1 MSQRAFNRSVA
12 YRSVAVFALP
22 AVLAASLVGCSNKG
36 GDGADASA
44 DASQSQSATTESTH
58 TAPTHTEPTQSESS
72 DSSESASQDAS
83 STPSNPLPDKGSEL
97 SGYPADPHFM
107 QFVKGKLGDGY
118 ETQDGKEFYEQAKH
132 GESPQLGQCDI
143 LLKGLQATVTKDSQA
158 VIALKLPERS
168 STVAVQT
175 YTSPETASKPAESI
189 EQLKKEL
196 NNPACAQLELEDVK
210 IKTSQVNDTLG
221 FKGGVRV
228 RLEVEGGDA
237 QANNL
242 YVAKGTHLMV
252 MVGDLET
259 IAADGK
265 KVYDALP

>member
-1 MSQRAFNRSVA
+1 MSQRAFNRSLA

-36 GDGADASA
+36 GDGAEASA
-44 DASQSQSATTESTH
+44 DASQSQSATPES
-58 TAPTHTEPTQSESS
+58 THTEPTQSE
-72 DSSESASQDAS
+72 SSESASQDAS

-107 QFVKGKLGDGY
+107 QFVKGKLGGGY

-132 GESPQLGQCDI
+132 GDSPQLGQCDI

-168 STVAVQT
+168 STVAVQA
-175 YTSPETASKPAESI
+175 YTSPETASKPAEAI

>member
-1 MSQRAFNRSVA
+1 MSQRAFNRSLA

-36 GDGADASA
+36 GDGAEASA
-44 DASQSQSATTESTH
+44 DASQSQSATPES
-58 TAPTHTEPTQSESS
+58 THTEPTQSE
-72 DSSESASQDAS
+72 SSESASQDAS

-107 QFVKGKLGDGY
+107 QFVKGKLGGGY

-132 GESPQLGQCDI
+132 GDSPQLGQCDI

-168 STVAVQT
+168 STVAVQA
-175 YTSPETASKPAESI
+175 YTAPETASKPAESI

-196 NNPACAQLELEDVK
+196 SNPACAQLELEDVK

-237 QANNL
+237 QVNNL
-242 YVAKGTHLMV
+242 YVAKDTHLML

>member
-1 MSQRAFNRSVA
+1 MSQRVSNRSVA

-22 AVLAASLVGCSNKG
+22 AVLAAALVGCSNKG
-36 GDGADASA
+36 GDGAEAFA
-44 DASQSQSATTESTH
+44 DESQSQSATTESTH
-58 TAPTHTEPTQSESS
+58 TAPTHTKPTQSEPS

-118 ETQDGKEFYEQAKH
+118 ETQDAKEFYEQAEH
-132 GESPQLGQCDI
+132 GDSPQLGQCDI

-168 STVAVQT
+168 STVAVQA
-175 YTSPETASKPAESI
+175 YTAPETASKPAESI

-196 NNPACAQLELEDVK
+196 SNPACAQLELGDVK
-210 IKTSQVNDTLG
+210 VKTSQVKDTLG

-228 RLEVEGGDA
+228 RLEVEGEDA

>member
-1 MSQRAFNRSVA
+1 MSQRAFNRSLA

-22 AVLAASLVGCSNKG
+22 AVLTASLVGCSNKG
-36 GDGADASA
+36 GDGAEASA
-44 DASQSQSATTESTH
+44 DASQSQSSTPESTH
-58 TAPTHTEPTQSESS
+58 TESTHTEPTQSESS

-107 QFVKGKLGDGY
+107 QFVKGKLGGY

-132 GESPQLGQCDI
+132 GDSPQVGQCDI

-168 STVAVQT
+168 STVAVQA
-175 YTSPETASKPAESI
+175 YTSPETASKPAEAI

>member
-1 MSQRAFNRSVA
+1 MSQRAFNRSLA

-36 GDGADASA
+36 GDGAEASA
-44 DASQSQSATTESTH
+44 DASQSQSATPES
-58 TAPTHTEPTQSESS
+58 THTEPTQSE
-72 DSSESASQDAS
+72 SSESASQDAS

-107 QFVKGKLGDGY
+107 QFVKGKLGGGY

-132 GESPQLGQCDI
+132 GDSPQLGQCDI

-168 STVAVQT
+168 STVSVQA
-175 YTSPETASKPAESI
+175 YTSPETASKPVESI

-196 NNPACAQLELEDVK
+196 NNPACAQLELGDVK

-259 IAADGK
+259 IVADGK

>member
-1 MSQRAFNRSVA
+1 MSQRAFNRSLA
-12 YRSVAVFALP
+12 YRSVAVFALS

-36 GDGADASA
+36 GDGAEASA
-44 DASQSQSATTESTH
+44 DESQSQSAAPES
-58 TAPTHTEPTQSESS
+58 THTEPTQSEPTQSE
-72 DSSESASQDAS
+72 SSESASQDAS

-107 QFVKGKLGDGY
+107 QFVKGKLGGGY
-118 ETQDGKEFYEQAKH
+118 ETQDAKEFYEQAEH
-132 GESPQLGQCDI
+132 GDSPQLGQCDI

-158 VIALKLPERS
+158 VIGLKLPERS
-168 STVAVQT
+168 STVAVQA
-175 YTSPETASKPAESI
+175 YTAPETASKPAESI

-196 NNPACAQLELEDVK
+196 SNPACAQLELGDVK
-210 IKTSQVNDTLG
+210 VRTSQVKDTLG

-228 RLEVEGGDA
+228 RLEVEGEDA

>member
-36 GDGADASA
+36 GDGAEASA
-44 DASQSQSATTESTH
+44 DASQSQSATPESTH
-58 TAPTHTEPTQSESS
+58 TEPTHTEPPQSE
-72 DSSESASQDAS
+72 SSESASQDAS

-168 STVAVQT
+168 STVAVQA
-175 YTSPETASKPAESI
+175 YTSPETASKPAEAI

-265 KVYDALP
+265 KVYDTLP

>member
-1 MSQRAFNRSVA
+1 MSQRAFNRSLA

-36 GDGADASA
+36 GDGAEASA

-58 TAPTHTEPTQSESS
+58 TAPTHTKPTQSDSS
-72 DSSESASQDAS
+72 DSSENASQDAS

-107 QFVKGKLGDGY
+107 QFVKGKLGGGY

-132 GESPQLGQCDI
+132 GDSPQLGQCDI

-168 STVAVQT
+168 STVAVQA

-196 NNPACAQLELEDVK
+196 NNPACAQLELGDVK

-237 QANNL
+237 QVNNL
-242 YVAKGTHLMV
+242 YVAKDTHLML

>member
-1 MSQRAFNRSVA
+1 MSHRAFNRSVA
-12 YRSVAVFALP
+12 YRSAAVFALP

-36 GDGADASA
+36 NDGAEASA
-44 DASQSQSATTESTH
+44 DASQSQPATPE
-58 TAPTHTEPTQSESS
+58 PTHTEPVQSGSS
-72 DSSESASQDAS
+72 ESSESASQDAS
-83 STPSNPLPDKGSEL
+83 SAPSNPLPDKGSEL
-97 SGYPADPHFM
+97 SGYPADPHFV

-132 GESPQLGQCDI
+132 GDSPQLGQCDI

-168 STVAVQT
+168 STVAVQA
-175 YTSPETASKPAESI
+175 YTSPETASKPAEAI

-242 YVAKGTHLMV
+242 YVAKDTHLML

>member
-1 MSQRAFNRSVA
+1 MSQRAFNRSLA

-36 GDGADASA
+36 GDGAEASA
-44 DASQSQSATTESTH
+44 DASQSQSATPESTH
-58 TAPTHTEPTQSESS
+58 TESTHTEPTQSESS

-132 GESPQLGQCDI
+132 GDSPQLGQCDI

-168 STVAVQT
+168 STVAVQA
-175 YTSPETASKPAESI
+175 YTSPETASKPAEAI

-196 NNPACAQLELEDVK
+196 NNPACTQLELEDVK

>member
-36 GDGADASA
+36 GDGAEASA
-44 DASQSQSATTESTH
+44 DASQSQSATPE
-58 TAPTHTEPTQSESS
+58 PTHTEPTQSE
-72 DSSESASQDAS
+72 SSESASQDAS

-168 STVAVQT
+168 STVAVQA

-196 NNPACAQLELEDVK
+196 NNPACAQLELGDVK

>member
-1 MSQRAFNRSVA
+1 MSHRAFNRSVA
-12 YRSVAVFALP
+12 YRSAAVFALP

-36 GDGADASA
+36 NDGVETSA
-44 DASQSQSATTESTH
+44 DASQSQPATPE
-58 TAPTHTEPTQSESS
+58 PTHTEPVQSGSS
-72 DSSESASQDAS
+72 ESSESASQDAS
-83 STPSNPLPDKGSEL
+83 SAPSNPLPDKGSEDT
-97 SGYPADPHFM
+97 GYPADPHFM

-118 ETQDGKEFYEQAKH
+118 ETQDGKEFYEQAKPV
-132 GESPQLGQCDI
+132 ESPQLGQCDM
-143 LLKGLQATVTKDSQA
+143 LLKGLQAAVTKDSQA
-158 VIALKLPERS
+158 LIALKLPERS
-168 STVAVQT
+168 STVAVQA
-175 YTSPETASKPAESI
+175 YTSPETASKPAEAI

-196 NNPACAQLELEDVK
+196 KNPACAKLEISNAKV
-210 IKTSQVNDTLG
+210 KTSQVKDTLG

-228 RLEVEGGDA
+228 RLEVEGEDA

>member
-1 MSQRAFNRSVA
+1 MSQRAFNRSLA

-36 GDGADASA
+36 GDGAEASA
-44 DASQSQSATTESTH
+44 DASQSQSATPESTH
-58 TAPTHTEPTQSESS
+58 TESTHTEPTQSESS
-72 DSSESASQDAS
+72 DSRESASQDAS

-132 GESPQLGQCDI
+132 GDSPQLGQCDI

-168 STVAVQT
+168 STVAVQA
-175 YTSPETASKPAESI
+175 YTSPETASKPAEAI

>member
-58 TAPTHTEPTQSESS
+58 TAPTHTEPTQSE
-72 DSSESASQDAS
+72 SSESASQDAS

-168 STVAVQT
+168 STVAVQA

-196 NNPACAQLELEDVK
+196 NNPACAQLELGDVK

-228 RLEVEGGDA
+228 RLEVEGGDT

-252 MVGDLET
+252 MVGDLEA
-259 IAADGK
+259 IVADGK

>member
-1 MSQRAFNRSVA
+1 MSQRAFNRSLA

-36 GDGADASA
+36 GDGAEASA
-44 DASQSQSATTESTH
+44 DASQSQSATPES
-58 TAPTHTEPTQSESS
+58 THTEPTQSESS

-168 STVAVQT
+168 STVAVQA

-196 NNPACAQLELEDVK
+196 NNPACAQLELGDVK

-228 RLEVEGGDA
+228 RLEVEGGDT

>member
-1 MSQRAFNRSVA
+1 MSQRVSNRSVA

-36 GDGADASA
+36 GDGAEASA
-44 DASQSQSATTESTH
+44 DASQSQSATPESTH
-58 TAPTHTEPTQSESS
+58 TEPANTEPTQSESS
-72 DSSESASQDAS
+72 ESSESASQDAS

-107 QFVKGKLGDGY
+107 QFVKGKLGDSY
-118 ETQDGKEFYEQAKH
+118 ETQDAKEFYEQAEH
-132 GESPQLGQCDI
+132 GDSPQLGQCDI

-168 STVAVQT
+168 STVAVQA
-175 YTSPETASKPAESI
+175 YTAPETASKPAESI

-196 NNPACAQLELEDVK
+196 SNPACAQLELGDVK
-210 IKTSQVNDTLG
+210 VKTSQVKDTLG

-228 RLEVEGGDA
+228 RLEVEGEDA

-242 YVAKGTHLMV
+242 YVSKGTHLMV

>member
-1 MSQRAFNRSVA
+1 MSHRAFNRSVA

-22 AVLAASLVGCSNKG
+22 AVLAVSLVGCSNKG
-36 GDGADASA
+36 GDGAEASA
-44 DASQSQSATTESTH
+44 DASQSQSAAPESTH
-58 TAPTHTEPTQSESS
+58 TESTHTEPTQSEPS

-83 STPSNPLPDKGSEL
+83 SAPSNPLPDKGSEL
-97 SGYPADPHFM
+97 SGYPADPHFV

-118 ETQDGKEFYEQAKH
+118 ETQDAKEFYEQAEH
-132 GESPQLGQCDI
+132 GDSPQLGQCDI

-168 STVAVQT
+168 STVAVQA
-175 YTSPETASKPAESI
+175 YTSPEAASKPAEAI

-196 NNPACAQLELEDVK
+196 KNPACAKLEISNAKV
-210 IKTSQVNDTLG
+210 KTSQVKDTLG

-228 RLEVEGGDA
+228 RLEVEGEDA

-242 YVAKGTHLMV
+242 YVSKGTHLMV

>member
-1 MSQRAFNRSVA
+1 MSQRAFNRSLA

-36 GDGADASA
+36 GDGAEASA
-44 DASQSQSATTESTH
+44 DASQSQSAAPES
-58 TAPTHTEPTQSESS
+58 THTEPTQSESS
-72 DSSESASQDAS
+72 DSSENASQDAS

-107 QFVKGKLGDGY
+107 QFVKGKLGGGY

-132 GESPQLGQCDI
+132 GDSPQLGQCDI

-168 STVAVQT
+168 STVAVQA
-175 YTSPETASKPAESI
+175 YTSPETASKPAEAI

>member
-36 GDGADASA
+36 GDGVEASVE
-44 DASQSQSATTESTH
+44 ASQSQSATPES
-58 TAPTHTEPTQSESS
+58 THTEPTQSESAPS
-72 DSSESASQDAS
+72 ESSESASQDAS

-118 ETQDGKEFYEQAKH
+118 ETQDAKEFYEQAEH
-132 GESPQLGQCDI
+132 GDSPQLGQCDI

-168 STVAVQT
+168 STVAVQA
-175 YTSPETASKPAESI
+175 YTAPETASKPAESI

-196 NNPACAQLELEDVK
+196 SNPACAQLELGDVK
-210 IKTSQVNDTLG
+210 VKTSQVKDTLG

-228 RLEVEGGDA
+228 RLEVEGEDA